1 MQAILCWISHCGRG
15 CTDGQ
20 YERGK
25 TDLIRRIARAY
36 DRSDGITEM
45 VHNDTNAEKS
55 QWSSS
60 DDSDDDVAVV
70 LPSLCKATDELTL
83 YLSFM
88 KSKYQPTMKPIK
100 ALGAYD
106 DEGHLRK
113 DPILC
118 IGPVLERG
126 KDLPSGKNLADY
138 IDKKGYFNLVKYAQD
153 HSQKAKKGSAAPP
166 FVGTANVILG
176 QLSPHITT
184 EVDCESL
191 FSQAGHAAQP
201 NRNRTTAETF
211 ERQVMAKHRLAR
223 IYCDPV
229 AVKKEFMERHKKGK
243 WNAKEDRD
251 DLAFWESQKREYLQ
265 QNPNHR
271 GMFEELETSADAAE
285 VEEDNGA
292 VELI

>member
-1 MQAILCWISHCGRG
+1 M
-15 CTDGQ
+15 
-20 YERGK
+20 
-25 TDLIRRIARAY
+25 
-36 DRSDGITEM
+36 
-45 VHNDTNAEKS
+45 
-55 QWSSS
+55 
-60 DDSDDDVAVV
+60 
-70 LPSLCKATDELTL
+70 
-83 YLSFM
+83 
-88 KSKYQPTMKPIK
+88 
-100 ALGAYD
+100 
-106 DEGHLRK
+106 
-113 DPILC
+113 C

-126 KDLPSGKNLADY
+126 KGLPSGKNLADY

-153 HSQKAKKGSAAPP
+153 HSQKARKGSAAPP

-201 NRNRTTAETF
+201 NRNMTTAETF
-211 ERQVMAKHRLAR
+211 ERQVIAKHRLAR

-243 WNAKEDRD
+243 WNANEDRD
-251 DLAFWESQKREYLQ
+251 DLAFWESQKKEYLQ

-271 GMFEELETSADAAE
+271 GMFEELETEANAAE
-285 VEEDNGA
+285 VEEDDGA